1 MFLFLGGLVFFYF
14 FRPFLF
20 CFVFLVAID
29 KKVSTQVDFLKTVV
43 LCISFLFLN
52 QLSSGTILL
61 TFKL

>member
-1 MFLFLGGLVFFYF
+1 MFLFLEGLVFFIF
-14 FRPFLF
+14 FRPFFLF
-20 CFVFLVAID
+20 CFLVAID

-52 QLSSGTILL
+52 QLSKGTILL